1 MKTIKHGKAFFLDY
15 TIVEL
20 QGTVLSESNRSETY
34 VSGSGTTNPNISSAS
49 HSTISST
56 TTRYQTI
63 YLKEDN
69 GTEHAIRLVD
79 CIVDCREGHK
89 LTLLGIKDT
98 HLWFKIT
105 NHTLNLVWTPKKELK
120 EHTFPKNIYGVGT
133 LLLGTGIMI
142 TLAKNTNDPVFAF
155 FVIFGTLY
163 AVLYLPAKLVGFLRY
178 REIIAPPKLTSKEN
192 EKKVNEEEDFSD
204 SKKTILW
211 VVSSALICIV
221 LSGFSVGWYQLTG
234 RILKGA
240 AFYWAF
246 IFAIFFAAKKIAS
259 FIQPGKK

>member
-20 QGTVLSESNRSETY
+20 QGTVLSESNRSETH

-89 LTLLGIKDT
+89 LTLLGIKDIC
-98 HLWFKIT
+98 LWFEIT

-120 EHTFPKNIYGVGT
+120 EHTFPKNTYRWGPLILVTSIIVTFRGNSSFSDTTFDSFV
-133 LLLGTGIMI
+133 LLGG
-142 TLAKNTNDPVFAF
+142 
-155 FVIFGTLY
+155 LY
-163 AVLYLPAKLVGFLRY
+163 AVLYFPAKLVGLMRY
-178 REIIAPPKLTSKEN
+178 RKIIAASKAT
-192 EKKVNEEEDFSD
+192 F
-204 SKKTILW
+204 
-211 VVSSALICIV
+211 
-221 LSGFSVGWYQLTG
+221 
-234 RILKGA
+234 KGN
-240 AFYWAF
+240 
-246 IFAIFFAAKKIAS
+246 
-259 FIQPGKK
+259 